1 MSSLLTI
8 IDVNTAE
15 RKQVDLSIA
24 YPNSRFYLSSN
35 RTPSPS
41 VIKFVEDC
49 LVFEPY
55 RRAHTKDLYEAFNLI
70 HGNHDT
76 LPAQLKEA
84 LQPRGAIKSVVSIN
98 GVKAQGYKG
107 VSLK

>member
-1 MSSLLTI
+1 MSSILTV
-8 IDVNTAE
+8 IDINTAE
-15 RKQVDLSIA
+15 RRQVDLSVE

-41 VIKFVEDC
+41 VIKFVEES

-55 RRAHTKDLYEAFNLI
+55 RRAHTKGLYESFNLI

-84 LQPRGAIKSVVSIN
+84 LQERGAIKAVVSIN